1 MRSMKRIAVLAS
13 GRGSNFQAIIDALQQ
28 KVIPAVCDCLITDN
42 PRAYAIERAHRA
54 GIPVRIL
61 DFSTYADRASYDT
74 ALRETMLACN
84 LDLFI
89 LCGYMRLLNQETVR
103 TFHKRILNIHPAL
116 LPSFPGLHAQKQA
129 LEYGVKVSGCTVHF
143 VDQGMDSGPIIL
155 QRCVPILPSDD
166 EESLSMR
173 ILAQEHQILVEA
185 VKLFCEERL
194 RIEGRRVV
202 QI

>member
-28 KVIPAVCDCLITDN
+28 KVILAVCDCLITDN

-61 DFSTYADRASYDT
+61 DFSMYADRASYDT

-84 LDLFI
+84 PDLFI

-143 VDQGMDSGPIIL
+143 VDEGMDSGPIIL

-166 EESLSMR
+166 VDSLSMR